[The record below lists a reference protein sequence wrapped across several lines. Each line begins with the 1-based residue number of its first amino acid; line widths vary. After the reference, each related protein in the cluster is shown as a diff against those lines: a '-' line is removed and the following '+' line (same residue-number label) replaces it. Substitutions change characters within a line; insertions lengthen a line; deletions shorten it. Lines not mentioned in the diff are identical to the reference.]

1 MTISRSSSEDWTG
14 IPSAERR
21 VRILGLDPGF
31 SSIGWAVLHAG
42 PENKV
47 IQCVAAGVHRT
58 APDKGSKNESNMRRI
73 MDIASAMNKLV
84 TDHHIHVVGSEAMS
98 WTRFSN
104 ADRSVAFFWGA
115 LGAVLAN
122 RTAITQVEQITPTQ
136 VKELLTGSK
145 KASKED
151 VHDATC
157 SKVEGL
163 RHQLGRIRAK
173 TQRNHASDAAAVA
186 YCTLVNTRSGQ
197 IAASMRDNRAHFDF
211 EHHGPEPGQRS
222 WE

>member
-1 MTISRSSSEDWTG
+1 MKTSRSSNEDWTP
-14 IPSAERR
+14 IPPAERR

-42 PENKV
+42 ADNKV

-58 APDKGSKNESNMRRI
+58 APDKGNKNASNMRRI
-73 MDIASAMNKLV
+73 MEIASALNELV
-84 TDHHIHVVGSEAMS
+84 TTHHIHVVGCEAMS

-136 VKELLTGSK
+136 VTELLTGNK
-145 KASKED
+145 KASQEEL
-151 VHDATC
+151 HDATC
-157 SKVEGL
+157 LKVEGL
-163 RHQLGRIRAK
+163 RNQ
-173 TQRNHASDAAAVA
+173 
-186 YCTLVNTRSGQ
+186 
-197 IAASMRDNRAHFDF
+197 
-211 EHHGPEPGQRS
+211 
-222 WE
+222 